1 MTHYESTMVLP
12 AMLTLRR
19 HFTAPRENDPV
30 DAVRRELTRLDLS
43 SRVPAGGTVAIPVG
57 SRGITGITA
66 IIASTVTF
74 LKESG
79 FAPFIVPAMGSH
91 GGGTARGQ
99 VEVLTSLGITEASI
113 GAPIRASM
121 ETVVVGYTERGLPVH
136 VDRHANDAGAIVVIN
151 RIKPHTEF
159 QGPVESGLL
168 KMMLIGLGKLEG
180 ATLYHRAAVQNGF
193 ATLAGEAV
201 PVVMAQSRVVGGLAI
216 LENAREETARIEAV
230 PIEDIFDHESRLLI
244 EATELMAKLPFYRA
258 DLLLVDRMGKS
269 ISGAGLDPNV
279 TGRGG
284 LDNWEGLQDRRPK
297 TAEATRLVV
306 RELTP
311 ESHGNALGVGLVDLI
326 PRRLADQIDW
336 EKTGLNA
343 ITALVPYKGR
353 CPVVLPT
360 DRDCVETALDT
371 CGLREPENAQVMH
384 IADTLH
390 LGVVRVSEAY
400 RQEVEARDD
409 LEIVDEGDF
418 LRFDTKGNLL
428 DPVPV
433 T

>member
-1 MTHYESTMVLP
+1 MALP
-12 AMLTLRR
+12 AMLTLHRR
-19 HFTAPRENDPV
+19 FTAPREDDPV
-30 DAVRRELTRLDLS
+30 YAVHRELARLDLS
-43 SRVPAGGTVAIPVG
+43 SRVPVGGTVAIPVG
-57 SRGITGITA
+57 SRGITGIAT
-66 IIASTVTF
+66 IIASAVTF

-79 FAPFIVPAMGSH
+79 FEPFIVPAMGSH
-91 GGGTARGQ
+91 GGGTVEGQ
-99 VEVLTSLGITEASI
+99 VEVLTSLGITEADI
-113 GAPIRASM
+113 RAPIRASM
-121 ETVVVGYTERGLPVH
+121 ETVVVGHTLRGLPVH
-136 VDRHANDAGAIVVIN
+136 VDRHANDADAIVVIN
-151 RIKPHTEF
+151 RVKPHTEF

-180 ATLYHRAAVQNGF
+180 AALYHRAAMQNGF

-201 PVVMAQSRVVGGLAI
+201 PVVMTQSRVVGGLAI
-216 LENAREETARIEAV
+216 LENARDETARIEAV
-230 PIEDIFDHESRLLI
+230 RIEDIFDHESRLLN
-244 EATELMAKLPFYRA
+244 EAIELMAGLPFYHA
-258 DLLLVDRMGKS
+258 DLLLVDRMGKN

-297 TAEATRLVV
+297 TAEAVRLVV

-311 ESHGNALGVGLVDLI
+311 ESHGNALGIGLVDLI
-326 PRRLADQIDW
+326 PRRLANQVDW

-360 DRDCVETALDT
+360 DRDCVETALTT
-371 CGLREPENAQVMH
+371 CGLRKPENAQVIH

-400 RQEVEARDD
+400 RQEVEAQDD

-418 LRFDTKGNLL
+418 LRFDTEGNLL
-428 DPVPV
+428 DPVPDSRP
-433 T
+433 